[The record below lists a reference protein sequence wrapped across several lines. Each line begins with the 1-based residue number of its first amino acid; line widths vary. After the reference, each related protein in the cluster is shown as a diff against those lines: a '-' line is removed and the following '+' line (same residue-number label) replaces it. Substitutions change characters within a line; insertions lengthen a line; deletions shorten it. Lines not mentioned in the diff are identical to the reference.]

1 LQLNGKVT
9 AFPARILSEPNGD
22 ATANAVSE
30 LRAYSPTPLARNFS
44 TQRTIMFVVIVL
56 CVLIP
61 PLFDRRIKDTI
72 NSWVWPAIPTLAV
85 NEVND

>member
-1 LQLNGKVT
+1 
-9 AFPARILSEPNGD
+9 
-22 ATANAVSE
+22 
-30 LRAYSPTPLARNFS
+30 
-44 TQRTIMFVVIVL
+44 L